1 MFRVEPAS
9 ERATERRQEQLPFP
23 KFFQEECM
31 SACLPARSPYFQQL
45 PPLSRGEA
53 RGDPVLYDGRG
64 CGHQLA
70 GCPIKGSITCFVW
83 NYKQKQESRRNQKHH
98 PARAPSMDGQ
108 DRPEPGQRRR
118 RRRRRRRR
126 EEKCENRKNYVLR
139 TGCPVSNG
147 FRIWYTQHKYIAC
160 RVVVVVLAG
169 QPASQPFL

>member
-1 MFRVEPAS
+1 MSQPAS
-9 ERATERRQEQLPFP
+9 ERLKEDKSSYRFRNSF
-23 KFFQEECM
+23 KRNV
-31 SACLPARSPYFQQL
+31 CLPARSPYFQQL

-53 RGDPVLYDGRG
+53 RGDPVLYGRG

-160 RVVVVVLAG
+160 RVVVVVVVLAG